1 LSVEKALR
9 DHERSHH
16 VIGDHSAGISNDVGI
31 TMIEA
36 QHLKDVHS
44 AIHTCDNCQ
53 AFLWGQA
60 KPMIEELFHEIF
72 VVSQKGIGVG

>member
-1 LSVEKALR
+1 
-9 DHERSHH
+9 
-16 VIGDHSAGISNDVGI
+16 VGI

-53 AFLWGQA
+53 AFLGGQG
-60 KPMIEELFHEIF
+60 KSLICELFHEIF